1 MAKVDSANNAPN
13 VGTRITKHLRV
24 TLIKGL
30 LILLPMIA
38 TYVIIKW
45 LFTSIDGL
53 LQPIIQESL
62 GVHLPGLGAIALIL
76 IIYFFGLAEENF
88 LGRRIVNTGRGM
100 LMRIPIINAIYAPAR
115 QLIDAFSGT
124 GDSGFRQVVMIEYP
138 RKDAWTIGFLTANTT
153 GVDGSPLSIIYI
165 PTAPTPNSGW
175 IALLPDKD
183 VLYTNLSVASAM
195 HLVLSGGIIAP
206 PMIANDPALESQ

>member
-1 MAKVDSANNAPN
+1 MAKVDAGNHSVNLP
-13 VGTRITKHLRV
+13 TRITKHLRD
-24 TLIKGL
+24 TLVKGL

-38 TYVIIKW
+38 TYVVIKW

-53 LQPIIQESL
+53 LQPLIQESL
-62 GVHLPGLGAIALIL
+62 GRHIPGLGAIALML
-76 IIYFFGLAEENF
+76 IIYFAGLAEENF
-88 LGRRIVNTGRGM
+88 LGRRMVNSGRSM
-100 LMRIPIINAIYAPAR
+100 LMRIPIINAVYAPAR

-124 GDSGFRQVVMIEYP
+124 GDSGFRHVVMIEYP
-138 RKDAWTIGFLTANTT
+138 RKDAWTIGFLTANTMAA
-153 GVDGSPLSIIYI
+153 DGSPLSIVYI

-183 VLYTNLSVASAM
+183 VLYTDLSVASAM

-206 PMIANDPALESQ
+206 PMIGNEQA